1 MGNFDVL
8 HPGYIKMFEKCKSYC
23 ENFIILLHTVTS
35 IEKLRKIKTNTFGR
49 RKNGNVMPMTK
60 FIDFIHIYTYENELV
75 KLLEGIR
82 PDIRFLGD
90 DYRGRTYT
98 GFELNIPIHYLN
110 RDVVGLQQNLKI

>member
-1 MGNFDVL
+1 M
-8 HPGYIKMFEKCKSYC
+8 
-23 ENFIILLHTVTS
+23 
-35 IEKLRKIKTNTFGR
+35 
-49 RKNGNVMPMTK
+49 
-60 FIDFIHIYTYENELV
+60 

-110 RDVVGLQQNLKI
+110 RDHGWSTTKFKNLICGDSMKIGVCVPYRNREVHLKEFIPTVSKYLESQGIDYHIYFGHQVDDKLFNRGATKNVAARVGIQRRM